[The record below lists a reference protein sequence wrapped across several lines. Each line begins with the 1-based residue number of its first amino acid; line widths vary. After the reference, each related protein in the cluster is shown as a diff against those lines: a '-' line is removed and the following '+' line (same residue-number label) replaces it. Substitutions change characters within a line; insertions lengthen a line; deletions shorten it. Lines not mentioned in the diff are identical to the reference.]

1 MRVLPSEVAAA
12 IDGLFGPRSHDIN
25 DGRVGPQ
32 FQADVSTIIS
42 LLDQVPNELIDF
54 GIVHYTELMK
64 CRAVLVAAL
73 GYWAR
78 GAQTAADAVNG
89 KDPVERIKRLM
100 QLCHDELPPPQPE
113 LPFIDDEARRAGIE
127 NEIAAAWA
135 SFHSRT
141 WLGATTFAGAAMEA
155 VLLWAL
161 ERSAPEKNFAKTRL
175 VDLINAA
182 ADAQLIAPE
191 TATIAHA
198 ARDARNLVHPG
209 KVAET
214 GVSCSKASSLTALA
228 GLYRVIADLAAPAVQ
243 TIVKS

>member
-1 MRVLPSEVAAA
+1 VRVLPSEVAAA
-12 IDGLFGPRSHDIN
+12 IDGLFGPRSHDI
-25 DGRVGPQ
+25 DEGRVGPQ

-78 GAQTAADAVNG
+78 GAQTSANGVNG
-89 KDPVERIKRLM
+89 KDPIERIKRLM
-100 QLCHDELPPPQPE
+100 QLCHDELPLPQPE
-113 LPFIDDEARRAGIE
+113 LPFIDDEARRVGIE

-135 SFHSRT
+135 SFNSRT

-161 ERSAPEKNFAKTRL
+161 QRSAPQKTFTKTKL
-175 VDLINAA
+175 FDLIDAA
-182 ADAQLIAPE
+182 AIAGLISRE
-191 TATIAHA
+191 TAAIAHE

-209 KVAET
+209 RVAET

-228 GLYRVIADLAAPAVQ
+228 GLYRVIEDLA
-243 TIVKS
+243 KGGS